1 MIFIYNQPCT
11 LLPAVNP
18 HVHVDQVHEGDNASS
33 EEAGPV
39 DVVVHVVWINPLNY
53 DSFIS

>member
-11 LLPAVNP
+11 LIPAVNP